1 MKLAGIILVISY
13 LTIPQAIAG
22 MFHKN
27 FTKQL
32 VWATIISCVGSIIG
46 LFTSAALKLPSGG
59 NYRALFLVDLYCLL
73 FVEKEKMK
81 VAEFGDFH
89 YLFIL

>member
-1 MKLAGIILVISY
+1 MLPA
-13 LTIPQAIAG
+13 
-22 MFHKN
+22 
-27 FTKQL
+27 
-32 VWATIISCVGSIIG
+32 CVEIT
-46 LFTSAALKLPSGG
+46 FGG